1 VKGTLALSWG
11 EYGGFYLHPRRICLG
26 HVALTYLPKVEIE
39 DLMEAY
45 LAPAFT
51 RNEEQR

>member
-26 HVALTYLPKVEIE
+26 RVALTYLPKVEIE
-39 DLMEAY
+39 DLMDTYIAAAA
-45 LAPAFT
+45 LPS
-51 RNEEQR
+51 EQT